1 MCRFDIAAALCG
13 ILMTTVVASPNLAAD
28 SRPAASQP
36 TNPAPTSAPAI
47 SPDLKPL
54 LNLAAK
60 TVEQFFGDPIAQP
73 YETHVFTDRAEM
85 SAFAAAK
92 WKMSE
97 LPCWA
102 VAMGTGS
109 TFALLAP
116 QSWAKEACDHDAADA
131 VATERLITH
140 ELVHV
145 YHGQHRADAEFNQA
159 DDVGWFVEGLA
170 VLASGQL
177 DDQRIRQAADAIRGD
192 AGPKKLVDGWSGNA
206 RYGIAGTMVRLV
218 DQRLGRAKLKTLL
231 AASNNATILAALG
244 MTEEEFLAAWRQS
257 LSQPAVAP

>member
-1 MCRFDIAAALCG
+1 MCRLDIAVALCG
-13 ILMTTVVASPNLAAD
+13 LLMTTAAAAQTPATG

-36 TNPAPTSAPAI
+36 VEPSPSSAPAI
-47 SPDLKPL
+47 SPDLNPL
-54 LNLAAK
+54 LDRAAK

-73 YETHVFTDRAEM
+73 YETRVFANRAEM

-92 WKMSE
+92 WKVAE

-116 QSWAKEACDHDAADA
+116 QSWAKEACGHDAADT

-145 YHGQHRADAEFNQA
+145 YHGQHRADAEFNEA
-159 DDVGWFVEGLA
+159 DEVGWFVEGLA

-206 RYGIAGTMVRLV
+206 RYGLAGTMVRLV

-231 AASNNATILAALG
+231 AASDNATILAALG
-244 MTEEEFLAAWRQS
+244 MTEQEFLAAWRQS
-257 LSQPAVAP
+257 LAQPAVAP